1 MNEQALL
8 LMLYTRHKSAGE
20 AVVRVSLAKS
30 VKLKD
35 LTAIRLDLT
44 EALAAATELERRC
57 VYGQDQTK

>member
-44 EALAAATELERRC
+44 EALAALTELERRC
-57 VYGQDQTK
+57 VHGQDQAK

>member
-1 MNEQALL
+1 
-8 LMLYTRHKSAGE
+8 MLYTRHKSAGE